1 MSYNIFGEYTI
12 NEHMSNT
19 DSTDCVDN
27 PYFQCPRFANTY
39 YRCYDDSYNKYKK
52 CCATCKT
59 MSCVDSDVNC
69 QALVEA
75 GKCNSNNHEEKENT
89 WNKCCSSCNLISNQ
103 NPVYSNT

>member
-1 MSYNIFGEYTI
+1 
-12 NEHMSNT
+12 
-19 DSTDCVDN
+19 
-27 PYFQCPRFANTY
+27 
-39 YRCYDDSYNKYKK
+39 
-52 CCATCKT
+52 